1 MADISKITLPN
12 GNTYDIKDSWARSE
26 IESLEAIDNGVRLI
40 GVTTTALTDGA
51 TTTTISINGSNKTAV
66 KGDLVFVDNKEF
78 LFDGTKWHL
87 LDELSTHGTL
97 ATKNKVKYDK
107 TTGAALASTPTFT
120 GTSSNVTITATDNSN
135 GNYQPKGTVS
145 QPTFSG
151 SSLTSTGSFTPE
163 GTVTV
168 TTNATSNK
176 TATVSAASSGTATY
190 TPAGTVSQP
199 TFSNGSVSAS
209 GSYTPAGT
217 ISLTNGN
224 TTTTVS
230 AASSGT
236 TTYTPTGSVAAP
248 TISVATAG
256 ATNNTL
262 KPVTAKSMVSGLAT
276 AAPGATAPANAI
288 TYYAVSDETLSLYQ
302 IGATKADSVTLG
314 SAVTVKT
321 GDATYTASAPAFTGT
336 AVRLVTGNISRPTS
350 ATFSGTEGTV
360 EVTGTAT
367 GTVSQPTFTGTGA
380 RLVTGNI
387 PVPNTYT
394 ATFTGTAGDVSVS
407 GTPAGTVSQPTFTGT
422 KTQLAGT
429 TTASGTISK
438 PNITLTH
445 TSTEATYE

>member
-1 MADISKITLPN
+1 
-12 GNTYDIKDSWARSE
+12 
-26 IESLEAIDNGVRLI
+26 
-40 GVTTTALTDGA
+40 
-51 TTTTISINGSNKTAV
+51 
-66 KGDLVFVDNKEF
+66 
-78 LFDGTKWHL
+78 
-87 LDELSTHGTL
+87 
-97 ATKNKVKYDK
+97 
-107 TTGAALASTPTFT
+107 
-120 GTSSNVTITATDNSN
+120 
-135 GNYQPKGTVS
+135 
-145 QPTFSG
+145 
-151 SSLTSTGSFTPE
+151 
-163 GTVTV
+163 
-168 TTNATSNK
+168 
-176 TATVSAASSGTATY
+176 
-190 TPAGTVSQP
+190 
-199 TFSNGSVSAS
+199 
-209 GSYTPAGT
+209 
-217 ISLTNGN
+217 
-224 TTTTVS
+224 
-230 AASSGT
+230 
-236 TTYTPTGSVAAP
+236 
-248 TISVATAG
+248 
-256 ATNNTL
+256 
-262 KPVTAKSMVSGLAT
+262 MVSGLAT

-288 TYYAVSDETLSLYQ
+288 TYYAVSNETLSLYQ

-407 GTPAGTVSQPTFTGT
+407 GTPAGIVSQPTFTGA
-422 KTQLAGT
+422 KAQLAGT